1 MKLLQRNHLIHTF
14 CGIRVHL
21 HVHGVR
27 LGVDVSVGVHP
38 EAGARDKVDPGGLEV
53 ASEER

>member
-1 MKLLQRNHLIHTF
+1 MSEVPLQR
-14 CGIRVHL
+14 GVHL
-21 HVHGVR
+21 HVHIVR

-38 EAGARDKVDPGGLEV
+38 EAGARDEVEPGRLEV